1 MVGSGRSLKHQFV
14 AYALAGLGFVVAVGG
29 MGAWGAE
36 RLHDAGRQLL
46 DSSAAIRAHMRAD
59 MMHDAVKSDV
69 LSALLGGVR
78 GDAAAGAEASRSLQE
93 HTATLRES
101 VGELGKAPLSD
112 EARSALQRV
121 GPALD
126 DYARQAAAITQL
138 AAQDAEAAEAARPAF
153 QIAFTALE
161 SEMEALGDQIEK
173 DAASLQA
180 DGDRI
185 TVVAELMLAGTT
197 LLAGG
202 CLVALGVWL
211 GSRTGASIG
220 RAVTAAEAIAAGN
233 LAQAVPDDEGSAEAA
248 QLMAAMR
255 RMRDSL
261 ARLVGSVHGSA
272 ESVATGSAQIAI
284 GNADL
289 SARTEQAAASL
300 QQTAAAME
308 QITTSVRH
316 NAEAAADTGALA
328 ARASTVAQQGGAS
341 MQRMVQTMDAIR
353 DGSRRIADITGVID
367 GIAFQTNILALNAAV
382 ESARAGEHGR
392 GFAVVA
398 AEVRALATRAAGA
411 AREIKQLVDTSAGEV
426 GRGSELAIEVGR
438 TMTEV
443 MAEVQQMTDRM
454 HVITRASAEQAHG
467 IAQVGIA
474 VAALDTAT
482 QQNAALVEEAAAAAS
497 SLNRQAA
504 QMREAVS
511 VFRIAGAAA

>member
-1 MVGSGRSLKHQFV
+1 LKHQFV

-29 MGAWGAE
+29 VGVWGAE
-36 RLHDAGRQLL
+36 RLHDSGSQLL
-46 DSSAAIRAHMRAD
+46 ESSAAIRSHMRAD

-69 LSALLGGVR
+69 LSALLAAVR
-78 GDAAAGAEASRSLQE
+78 NDAAGAAEAGRSLQE
-93 HTATLRES
+93 HTETLRAS
-101 VGELGKAPLSD
+101 ISELGAAPLSN
-112 EARSALQRV
+112 EAREALQGV

-138 AAQDAEAAEAARPAF
+138 AAQDAAAAEAARAAF
-153 QIAFTALE
+153 QVAFTALE
-161 SEMEALGDQIEK
+161 TEMEALGDQIER
-173 DAASLQA
+173 DAATLQA
-180 DGDRI
+180 DGNRI
-185 TVVAELMLAGTT
+185 TVLAELMLAGTT

-211 GSRTGASIG
+211 GRRTGASIG
-220 RAVTAAEAIAAGN
+220 RAVTAAEAIAAGD
-233 LAQAVPDDEGSAEAA
+233 LARPVPDDAGSAEAA

-261 ARLVGSVHGSA
+261 AQLVGSVHGSA
-272 ESVATGSAQIAI
+272 ESVATGSAQIAT

-289 SARTEQAAASL
+289 SARTEQAAANL
-300 QQTAAAME
+300 QETAAAME
-308 QITTSVRH
+308 ELTTTVRH
-316 NAEAAADTGALA
+316 NAEAAADAGALA
-328 ARASTVAQQGGAS
+328 TRASAVAQRGGES

-353 DGSRRIADITGVID
+353 DGSRRIADITSVID

-398 AEVRALATRAAGA
+398 GEVRALAIRAAGA
-411 AREIKQLVDTSAGEV
+411 AREIKALVDSSAGEV
-426 GRGSELAIEVGR
+426 GRGSDLASEVGQTMAAVVTEVR
-438 TMTEV
+438 QMTE
-443 MAEVQQMTDRM
+443 RM
-454 HVITRASAEQAHG
+454 DGITRASAEQARG
-467 IAQVGIA
+467 IAQVGTA

-504 QMREAVS
+504 QMREAVA
-511 VFRIAGAAA
+511 VFRIAGTPA